1 MQVLEASTALAIS
14 ASICYVGS
22 TYAASLGMP
31 GFTIPI
37 VTAITGACLRPA
49 TFRGRRTVTTL
60 SEH

>member
-22 TYAASLGMP
+22 TYATSLGMP

-37 VTAITGACLRPA
+37 VTAITGACPA
-49 TFRGRRTVTTL
+49 ARRFPGGQYAYH
-60 SEH
+60 SFEP